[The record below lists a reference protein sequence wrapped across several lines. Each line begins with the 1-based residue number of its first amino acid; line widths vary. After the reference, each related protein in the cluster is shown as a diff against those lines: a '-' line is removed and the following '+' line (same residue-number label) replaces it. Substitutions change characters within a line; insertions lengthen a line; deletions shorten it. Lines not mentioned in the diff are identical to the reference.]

1 MTDLVDGQKSSRLEK
16 YIHTSPVYGTLLPK
30 GELNFSNTGVT
41 DQQFLA
47 IIMQQRTPVTGIN
60 VIGTDVTI
68 EAIREVANR
77 CLLLTAVSFGNAVE
91 PTHFDCYTHGR
102 LQDALENM
110 QEKGLGRRRVD
121 EGALKKG
128 R

>member
-1 MTDLVDGQKSSRLEK
+1 MTDFVDGQKSSRLEK
-16 YIHTSPVYGTLLPK
+16 HIHISPVDGTLLPQ

-47 IIMQQRTPVTGIN
+47 IITQQRTPVTGIN

-68 EAIREVANR
+68 EAIQAAANR
-77 CLLLTAVSFGNAVE
+77 CRELRAVSFGKGAKL
-91 PTHFDCYTHGR
+91 THFDCYTHR
-102 LQDALENM
+102 MLKDALNM
-110 QEKGLGRRRVD
+110 
-121 EGALKKG
+121 KG